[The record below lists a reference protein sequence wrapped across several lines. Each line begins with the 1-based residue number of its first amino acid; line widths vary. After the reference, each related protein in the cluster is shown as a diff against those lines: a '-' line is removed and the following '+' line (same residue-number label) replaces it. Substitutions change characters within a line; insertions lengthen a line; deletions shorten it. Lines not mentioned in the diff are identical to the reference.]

1 MFYFVL
7 LVVGGEGLS
16 GMQRFVDTGAVGS
29 ARKCSFD
36 VPVCSVLCCSLCSVS
51 ALVFSALCA
60 RKSHAINIQLCA
72 LQLDALLT
80 ALQKGVTDA
89 VASVL
94 LSTLKALMNND
105 FGLKTVIGFPDA
117 VNTITLLVIHSH
129 DAVRLQVIGR

>member
-1 MFYFVL
+1 
-7 LVVGGEGLS
+7 
-16 GMQRFVDTGAVGS
+16 
-29 ARKCSFD
+29 
-36 VPVCSVLCCSLCSVS
+36 
-51 ALVFSALCA
+51 VFSALCA

-80 ALQKGVTDA
+80 ALRKGVTDA